1 MSVMSG
7 LHVLTSLSVTVVLL
21 AAACA
26 DARDAVAAPDGHS
39 ELRIAVLDEVPHDT
53 SAFTQGL
60 EFDGAALYETTG
72 LAGQSQLRELDPA
85 TGAVR
90 RSASLPGGYFGEG
103 MTAVGDRIW
112 QVTYRDGVAINWDA
126 KTFTPAREVPIEG
139 EGWGV
144 CYDGG
149 QIVRSDGTD
158 RLRFVAPADFTEAGS
173 IAVTRPD
180 GEAVTGLN
188 ELECVDGQVW
198 ANVWPTDEIVRI
210 DPGTG
215 AVTGSADAGALRR
228 GEPDVNVLNGI
239 AHAGDGHY
247 LITGKNW
254 STMYRVRFDP
264 A

>member
-26 DARDAVAAPDGHS
+26 DARDAVAAPNAHS
-39 ELRIAVLDEVPHDT
+39 ELRITVLDEVPHDT

-72 LAGQSQLRELDPA
+72 LAGQSQLRQLDPA

-90 RSASLPGGYFGEG
+90 RSTPLPGRYFGEG
-103 MTAVGDRIW
+103 LTAVGDRIW
-112 QVTYRDGVAINWDA
+112 QVTYRDGVAIEWDA

-180 GEAVTGLN
+180 GEVVTGLN

-215 AVTGSADAGALRR
+215 AVTASADCGALRR

-239 AHAGDGHY
+239 ARAGDGTY

-254 STMYRVRFDP
+254 STMYRVRFD
-264 A
+264 AA

>member
-1 MSVMSG
+1 MSVMSS
-7 LHVLTSLSVTVVLL
+7 LRVLTGLGVTAVLL
-21 AAACA
+21 AGGCA
-26 DARDAVAAPDGHS
+26 DAHDAVAAPNALS
-39 ELRIAVLDEVPHDT
+39 QLRITVLDEVPHDT

-60 EFDGAALYETTG
+60 EFDGATLYETTG

-90 RSASLPGGYFGEG
+90 RSAPLPGGYFGEG

-112 QVTYRDGVAINWDA
+112 QVTYRDGVAIEWDTQA
-126 KTFTPAREVPIEG
+126 FTPIREVPIEG

-144 CYDGG
+144 CLDGDR
-149 QIVRSDGTD
+149 IVRSDGTD
-158 RLRFVAPADFTEAGS
+158 RLRFVTPADFTESGS
-173 IAVTRPD
+173 IVVTRPD
-180 GEAVTGLN
+180 GEAVAGLN

-215 AVTGSADAGALRR
+215 AVTASADAAALRR
-228 GEPDVNVLNGI
+228 AEPDVNVLNGI
-239 AHAGDGHY
+239 AYAGDGQY

-254 STMYRVRFDP
+254 STMYRVRFD
-264 A
+264 AV